1 MKYYLRFGDIP
12 TSGLSN
18 IWLRDEII
26 GQELGV
32 SVYDA
37 VLMTDGW
44 HVILPKPMTR
54 EVLHTLYGLIAEKRS
69 VYILSG
75 EEIGIGTDGEPL
87 LKDPQILSEITEDF
101 WKKRNK
107 YFIR

>member
-12 TSGLSN
+12 FNGLSN
-18 IWLRDEII
+18 IWLNNQII

-32 SVYDA
+32 SVYDT

-44 HVILPKPMTR
+44 HIILPKPITHR
-54 EVLHTLYGLIAEKRS
+54 GIHTLNILINDKRP

-75 EEIGIGTDGEPL
+75 EEIGMGADGEPL
-87 LKDPQILSEITEDF
+87 LKNPKILLEITQNF
-101 WKKRNK
+101 WDDH
-107 YFIR
+107 

>member
-1 MKYYLRFGDIP
+1 MKNYLRFGDIP

-18 IWLRDEII
+18 IWLNDQII

-44 HVILPKPMTR
+44 HVILPKPITHK
-54 EVLHTLYGLIAEKRS
+54 VINTLYILIAEKRS

-87 LKDPQILSEITEDF
+87 LKDPHILLEITKDF
-101 WKKRNK
+101 WKNN
-107 YFIR
+107 

>member
-18 IWLRDEII
+18 IWLNDQII

-32 SVYDA
+32 PVYDA

-44 HVILPKPMTR
+44 RVILPKPITHK
-54 EVLHTLYGLIAEKRS
+54 VINTLYILIAEKRS

-87 LKDPQILSEITEDF
+87 LKDPHILLEITKDF
-101 WKKRNK
+101 WKNN
-107 YFIR
+107 

>member
-37 VLMTDGW
+37 ALMTDGW
-44 HVILPKPMTR
+44 HVILPKPITHK
-54 EVLHTLYGLIAEKRS
+54 VINTLYGLLAQKKP

-75 EEIGIGTDGEPL
+75 EEVGIGTDGEPL
-87 LKDPQILSEITEDF
+87 LKNPQTLLEITEDF
-101 WKKRNK
+101 WKNN
-107 YFIR
+107 

>member
-37 VLMTDGW
+37 VLMIDGW
-44 HVILPKPMTR
+44 HVVLPKPMTHK
-54 EVLHTLYGLIAEKRS
+54 VINTLYILVAEKRP

-75 EEIGIGTDGEPL
+75 EEIGIGVDGEPL

-101 WKKRNK
+101 FHKKN
-107 YFIR
+107 YE